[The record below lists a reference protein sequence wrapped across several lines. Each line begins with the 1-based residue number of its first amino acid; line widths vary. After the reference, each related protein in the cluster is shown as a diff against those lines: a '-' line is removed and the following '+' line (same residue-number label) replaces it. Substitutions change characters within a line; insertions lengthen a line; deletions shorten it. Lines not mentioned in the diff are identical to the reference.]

1 MRRFLLTLLFAIPF
15 AAPLRAATVD
25 GLSINS
31 SSVGSG
37 PTIVFVHGWTCD
49 LRCFEAW

>member
-1 MRRFLLTLLFAIPF
+1 MRRFLLTLLFAVPF
-15 AAPLRAATVD
+15 AAPLSAATVD

-37 PTIVFVHGWTCD
+37 PSVVFVHGWT
-49 LRCFEAW
+49 

>member
-1 MRRFLLTLLFAIPF
+1 MRRILLALLIASFV
-15 AAPLRAATVD
+15 APLSAATVD

-31 SSVGSG
+31 RSVGSG

-49 LRCFEAW
+49 LSTDA